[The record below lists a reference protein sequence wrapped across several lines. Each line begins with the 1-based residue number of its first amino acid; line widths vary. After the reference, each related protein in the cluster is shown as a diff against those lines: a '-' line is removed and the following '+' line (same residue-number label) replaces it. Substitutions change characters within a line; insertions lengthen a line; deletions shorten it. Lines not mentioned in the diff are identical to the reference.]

1 MVLYE
6 STTNMN
12 NDILLQYLVNIFT
25 FLISYYVERFKSPKL
40 SVDIFRIPTMLY
52 RQIFLIPS
60 NKMTFLFASKCFN
73 FANYFLNHMAYA
85 LLWP

>member
-1 MVLYE
+1 MVLCE
-6 STTNMN
+6 STTNMTN
-12 NDILLQYLVNIFT
+12 NILLQFLVNIFT
-25 FLISYYVERFKSPKL
+25 FLNSHFVERFKSPKL
-40 SVDIFRIPTMLY
+40 SVDIFRIPTMVY
-52 RQIFLIPS
+52 RQTFLIPS

>member
-25 FLISYYVERFKSPKL
+25 FLISYYVERFKSPNL
-40 SVDIFRIPTMLY
+40 SVDIFRITY
-52 RQIFLIPS
+52 LIPS
-60 NKMTFLFASKCFN
+60 NKINFLFDSKCFN
-73 FANYFLNHMAYA
+73 FANYFPNHMAYV

>member
-40 SVDIFRIPTMLY
+40 SVDIFRITY
-52 RQIFLIPS
+52 LIPS

-73 FANYFLNHMAYA
+73 FVNYFLNHMAYA

>member
-12 NDILLQYLVNIFT
+12 NDILLHYLVNIFT

-40 SVDIFRIPTMLY
+40 SVNRPTMLY
-52 RQIFLIPS
+52 RQTFLIPS